1 MIGERRHPPGG
12 NVNLLDRFESSIE
25 RLMEGSIGRVFHQS
39 LQPAQVGR
47 KLERAMIGSE
57 RASIGSPIVAN
68 RYVVALNPGDYDD
81 FAEFANGLCRQME
94 SFLAAVAEQ
103 RGYTL
108 LDMLRVELHEDEH
121 AQKGNPLVQASI
133 TDRAGRP
140 AAAAPAHATT
150 QGTQMFEPVTSRHLS
165 LVLQSGSGR
174 NMRFP
179 IGSGPMTIG
188 RAAENEIVLDSSDV
202 SRRHARLTWVGNQL
216 RIEDLNST
224 NGTRVNGTP
233 VRLSDVQ
240 PGDQLTLGAQ
250 VLTVEAEDG
259 PRGRF
264 GRMRT

>member
-1 MIGERRHPPGG
+1 M
-12 NVNLLDRFESSIE
+12 NLLDRFESSIE
-25 RLMEGSIGRVFHQS
+25 RLMEGSIGKVFHQS
-39 LQPAQVGR
+39 LQPAQIGR

-57 RASIGSPIVAN
+57 RASVGSPIVAN

-81 FAEFANGLCRQME
+81 FVEFANGLCRQME

-108 LDMLRVELHEDEH
+108 LDMLRVELTEDER
-121 AQKGNPLVQASI
+121 APKGNPRVDASI

-140 AAAAPAHATT
+140 VSSPPARASA
-150 QGTQMFEPVTSRHLS
+150 QGTQIFEPVTKQQLS
-165 LVLQSGSGR
+165 LVLQSGNGR
-174 NMRFP
+174 GTRFP
-179 IGSGPMTIG
+179 VGAVPITIG
-188 RAAENEIVLDSSDV
+188 RAGENEIVLDSPDV
-202 SRRHARLTWVGNQL
+202 SRRHARLSWVGNQL

-233 VRLSDVQ
+233 VRLSDLR
-240 PGDQLTLGAQ
+240 PGDHVTLGTQ
-250 VLTVEAEDG
+250 TLTVEANDG